1 MSHPAFVYKT
11 FARRETHPARMG
23 ALARLHGLA
32 APSPECC
39 SMLELGCGDGGNL
52 IPLAEAYPRS
62 TFVGIDISQDAIQK
76 GRAEI
81 EKLGLHNLTLVCGDV
96 SNASIDEGAYDY
108 VVCHGV
114 YSWVSAEVQRAIL
127 KTGRLA
133 LKPSGV
139 FLVTY
144 NTLPGWRQRG
154 VIRDILGVGAGSR
167 ADHPLE
173 RCALGLDFLKLVSK
187 EKSAIT
193 TSFGKYITEALERL
207 ESSDPSYIHEEFL
220 GQHNEPL
227 LFTDFVARAKHDG
240 LQFLTEARVVMMSSD
255 DLSPSVQEY
264 LETLGADY
272 VAREQVLDVFRN
284 RTFRETLLC
293 RGETKIDRGLSVDV
307 FKSLQLSSLYAAID
321 SSDLARG
328 FRERTSGREVVTPPG
343 DCTNL
348 LAVIDSCGGRG
359 ACFADIFDRSRISM
373 ELAERDLLIAAV
385 TLWRS
390 GFIEVTTVPLS
401 SIERDF
407 DTVTV
412 TPYARLQARSHP
424 KVTSRTHDSYPLSE
438 LERKALLMVDGTM
451 SKRALVTLLLSD
463 TAQENAEVMVDSL
476 AERGFL

>member
-32 APSPECC
+32 APSPERC
-39 SMLELGCGDGGNL
+39 SMLEFGCGDGGNL
-52 IPLAEAYPRS
+52 IPLAEAYPES
-62 TFVGIDISQDAIQK
+62 SFVGVDISEDAIEK

-81 EKLGLHNLTLVCGDV
+81 AALGLRNISLLRGDLSTTPV
-96 SNASIDEGAYDY
+96 DEGAYDY

-114 YSWVSAEVQRAIL
+114 YSWVAPEVQRAL
-127 KTGRLA
+127 LTMGRLA

-154 VIRDILGVGAGSR
+154 VIRDILGVGAGNR
-167 ADHPLE
+167 AEHPLE
-173 RCALGLDFLKLVSK
+173 RCALGLDFLRLVSK

-193 TSFGKYITEALERL
+193 AAFGTYMTEALERF

-227 LFTDFVARAKHDG
+227 LFTDFVSRAKRDG

-255 DLSPSVQEY
+255 DLSPAIQEY

-272 VAREQVLDVFRN
+272 VAREQVLDIIRN

-293 RGETKIDRGLSVDV
+293 RGEATVDRGLSIDV
-307 FKSLQLSSLYAAID
+307 FKSLQLTALYAAID
-321 SSDLARG
+321 SRDLTRG
-328 FRERTSGREVVTPPG
+328 FRERTSGRQIVTPPG

-348 LAVIDSCGGRG
+348 LGVISSFGGRG
-359 ACFADIFDRSRISM
+359 ACFADIFDRSRTSM
-373 ELAERDLLIAAV
+373 ELAERELLIAAV

-390 GFIEVTTVPLS
+390 GFIEVTTIPLS
-401 SIERDF
+401 SLEREF
-407 DTVTV
+407 DTISVTR
-412 TPYARLQARSHP
+412 YARLQARAHP
-424 KVTSRTHDSYPLSE
+424 KVTSRTHDSYPLSDH
-438 LERKALLMVDGTM
+438 ERRALQMVEGAM
-451 SKRALVTLLLSD
+451 SKRALVTLLLRD
-463 TAQENAEVMVDSL
+463 MDQENARALVESL